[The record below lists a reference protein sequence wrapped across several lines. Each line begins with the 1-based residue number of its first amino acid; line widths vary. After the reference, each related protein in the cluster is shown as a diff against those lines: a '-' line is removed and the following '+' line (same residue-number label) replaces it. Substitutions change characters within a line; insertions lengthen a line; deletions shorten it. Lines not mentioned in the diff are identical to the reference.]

1 MIACLDLLL
10 SSFKEQTPQNVSGR
24 SKCCKGDMSG
34 HVRMHESCQKCQ
46 DGEKQRQMSHP
57 NRPQAHQP
65 CVLCRN
71 KMITWK
77 WKERTGRALGPVR
90 MRHLPLFFAILADR
104 KSTRL
109 NSSHTVISY

>member
-77 WKERTGRALGPVR
+77 WKERTGRALAVLFQALMAQRPVAALR
-90 MRHLPLFFAILADR
+90 PEGRVARIQA
-104 KSTRL
+104 
-109 NSSHTVISY
+109 